1 MIIGGLAAIVFRTIG
16 DQVSLWESLLPEEVV
31 RLPGELARVDVLL
44 PSDRYPTQGAPQSGG
59 YGPQQGASFR
69 GRRGCAGRMMDG
81 SAWLV
86 AVVRCCTSLGEQVA
100 LPRDELLDGLRGS
113 AGEFF
118 DRSGQ
123 AVIPILA
130 M

>member
-1 MIIGGLAAIVFRTIG
+1 MT
-16 DQVSLWESLLPEEVV
+16 
-31 RLPGELARVDVLL
+31 AR
-44 PSDRYPTQGAPQSGG
+44 SGTQGARRAGHRARSACLLARLREFPRFTVRLDTQRARG
-59 YGPQQGASFR
+59 YFGEHLIRSNWRMVATGVFR
-69 GRRGCAGRMMDG
+69 SRRGCAGRMMDG

-113 AGEFF
+113 AGDFL
-118 DRSGQ
+118 DRGGH